1 MKDVKERIARVEEQ
15 ASSAHKRID
24 EGYREIESLR
34 DSRHEHSNQIHQ
46 QMGIITTH
54 TTILTGMESAVKELT
69 QAVFSFKIMALTA
82 LYMGGAFIAFCGF
95 VGGKLLHWF

>member
-15 ASSAHKRID
+15 ASNAHKRID
-24 EGYREIESLR
+24 QGNREIESLR
-34 DSRHEHSNQIHQ
+34 DSRHEHSNTIQ
-46 QMGIITTH
+46 QQVGVIASH
-54 TTILTGMESAVKELT
+54 TAILTGMEAAVKELT

-82 LYMGGAFIAFCGF
+82 LYLGGVFIAFCGF